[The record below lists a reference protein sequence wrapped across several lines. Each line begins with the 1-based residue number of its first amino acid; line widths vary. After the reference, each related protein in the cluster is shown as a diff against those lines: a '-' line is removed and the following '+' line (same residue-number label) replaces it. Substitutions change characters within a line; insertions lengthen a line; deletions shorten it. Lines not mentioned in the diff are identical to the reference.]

1 MANHELHQLVLIDQG
16 YIART
21 RKALQVLGNRLGERT
36 AGHERPLQTVVQKN
50 RPGQL
55 LNLIGRNLH
64 GSAIVLNLNINGS
77 EIETV
82 GIAGNNVDA
91 LIVHSTGHLGD
102 KTEGRKNIGH
112 NMLKIFRGN
121 GVNMLN

>member
-1 MANHELHQLVLIDQG
+1 M
-16 YIART
+16 
-21 RKALQVLGNRLGERT
+21 
-36 AGHERPLQTVVQKN
+36 
-50 RPGQL
+50 
-55 LNLIGRNLH
+55 
-64 GSAIVLNLNINGS
+64 LNLNVNGS

-91 LIVHSTGHLGD
+91 LIVHAAGHLGD
-102 KTEGRKNIGH
+102 KAEGRKNIGH